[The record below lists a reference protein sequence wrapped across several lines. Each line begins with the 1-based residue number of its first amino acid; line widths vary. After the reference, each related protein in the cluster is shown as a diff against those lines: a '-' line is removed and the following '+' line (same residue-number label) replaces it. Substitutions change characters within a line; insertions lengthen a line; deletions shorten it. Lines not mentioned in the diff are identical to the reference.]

1 MSSKPQLII
10 ERLQPDSPNLKKDPS
25 KAVIPLPVIKRSN
38 KNEDQVGEVTLFE
51 TGIRF
56 EIPVGHHVEITEGPD
71 LWKQGYSL
79 VSTLII
85 SPNEDSASIQIPLLK
100 REEVE
105 DLEINPHQAPVQFKL
120 VKDTEYFVAVVNKGQ
135 PQIKMP
141 TKKGKQFSVFL

>member
-10 ERLQPDSPNLKKDPS
+10 ERLQPDSPNLKKDTS
-25 KAVIPLPVIKRSN
+25 KAVISLPVIKRSN

-56 EIPVGHHVEITEGPD
+56 EIPVGHHVEITESPD

-100 REEVE
+100 REEVD
-105 DLEINPHQAPVQFKL
+105 DLEINPNQAPVQFKL
-120 VKDTEYFVAVVNKGQ
+120 VKDAEYFVAVVNKGQ

-141 TKKGKQFSVFL
+141 TKKGKNFSVFL